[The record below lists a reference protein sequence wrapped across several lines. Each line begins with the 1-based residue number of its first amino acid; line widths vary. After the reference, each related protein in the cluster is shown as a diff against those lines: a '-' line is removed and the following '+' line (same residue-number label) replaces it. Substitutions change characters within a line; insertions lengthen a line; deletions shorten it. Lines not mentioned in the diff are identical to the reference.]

1 MKIPRIVKY
10 GGTNLA
16 AFIFDFTLLLIL
28 DFILDIERA
37 LIAFFC
43 YISGTLVSYVLAK
56 NFVFPKGW
64 LDSKPTVEFSAYFF
78 GGVMGAVITALIFA
92 ILESFNISNI
102 LIQKIITTP
111 FAFIIVFL
119 YRNYFVFKK

>member
-1 MKIPRIVKY
+1 MKIPRISKY

-16 AFIFDFTLLLIL
+16 AFVFDFTLLLIL

-56 NFVFPKGW
+56 ILYFLKVGSIVNQRLNFLP
-64 LDSKPTVEFSAYFF
+64 
-78 GGVMGAVITALIFA
+78 IF
-92 ILESFNISNI
+92 LEE
-102 LIQKIITTP
+102 
-111 FAFIIVFL
+111 
-119 YRNYFVFKK
+119 

>member
-16 AFIFDFTLLLIL
+16 AFVFDFTLLLIL

-78 GGVMGAVITALIFA
+78 GGVMGL
-92 ILESFNISNI
+92 LS
-102 LIQKIITTP
+102 QH
-111 FAFIIVFL
+111 
-119 YRNYFVFKK
+119 

>member
-16 AFIFDFTLLLIL
+16 AFVFDFTLLISL
-28 DFILDIERA
+28 DYLLNIDRA
-37 LIAFFC
+37 IIAFFC
-43 YISGTLVSYVLAK
+43 YISGTMVSYVLAK

-64 LDSKPTVEFSAYFF
+64 LGDKPTVEFSAYFL
-78 GGVMGAVITALIFA
+78 GGVMGAIITAVIFA
-92 ILESFNISNI
+92 VLESFNILNI

>member
-16 AFIFDFTLLLIL
+16 AFVFDFTLLLIL

-43 YISGTLVSYVLAK
+43 YIS
-56 NFVFPKGW
+56 
-64 LDSKPTVEFSAYFF
+64 
-78 GGVMGAVITALIFA
+78 
-92 ILESFNISNI
+92 
-102 LIQKIITTP
+102 
-111 FAFIIVFL
+111 
-119 YRNYFVFKK
+119 

>member
-16 AFIFDFTLLLIL
+16 AFVFDFTLLLIL
-28 DFILDIERA
+28 DFIFFDIER
-37 LIAFFC
+37 LVIAFFC

-64 LDSKPTVEFSAYFF
+64 LDSKPTVEFSAYFLF

-92 ILESFNISNI
+92 ILES
-102 LIQKIITTP
+102 LIFQI
-111 FAFIIVFL
+111 FL
-119 YRNYFVFKK
+119 SKKLSQHPLLL